1 MSAFALEQLR
11 SRKELVAI
19 SKDIAA
25 EIKNDDVPS
34 LAAAV
39 AFKIM
44 LALFPSLAAAIAIF
58 SMVIDPND
66 LTRLL
71 DSLANV
77 APDEVAEFLEAPL
90 RRLIDDPAAGFAA
103 LAGVGVG
110 LWLASGAAVTLN
122 KALTRAYDLV
132 ETRTFLEVRAKALL
146 VTAALLVALTGIFV
160 LVVAG
165 GAIED
170 RVLRSLPLTD
180 DARGVFDTL
189 STLGRYLLSAV
200 ALVLLF
206 AFIYWIGPDYDERP
220 PYPWISPGAVVG
232 AVAWLVVSALFAV
245 YTSTFGS
252 YDAGSVY
259 GPLGSAI
266 LFMIWLQ
273 LSMLALLLGAE
284 INQTLRLRAGTLTQ
298 MAELAGFGG
307 EPAMADQRNGDPFA
321 GGDGDRAVVERNG
334 DAGGDVHTPD
344 VDRPNGVATYGDPTG
359 RRGATIVAGLLAFLG
374 LVAVL
379 RRRQPR

>member
-44 LALFPSLAAAIAIF
+44 LALFPSLAAAIGIF
-58 SMVIDPND
+58 SMVTDPSD

-71 DSLANV
+71 DSLASF
-77 APDEVAEFLEAPL
+77 APDEVAEFLESPL
-90 RRLIDDPAAGFAA
+90 RRLIDNRAAGFAA
-103 LAGVGVG
+103 LAGIAAG
-110 LWLASGAAVTLN
+110 LWVASGAAVTLN
-122 KALTRAYDLV
+122 KALTRAYDLL
-132 ETRTFLEVRAKALL
+132 ETRTFLEARAKAFL

-160 LVVAG
+160 LVVVG

-180 DARGVFDTL
+180 DARGVFDAL

-200 ALVLLF
+200 ALMLLF

-220 PYPWISPGAVVG
+220 PYPWISPGAVLG
-232 AVAWLVVSALFAV
+232 AVTWLLVSALFAV
-245 YTSTFGS
+245 YADNFGS

-284 INQTLRLRAGTLTQ
+284 INQTLRLRAGTLTHV
-298 MAELAGFGG
+298 AELAGFGG
-307 EPAMADQRNGDPFA
+307 EPAMEHGDQNPFA
-321 GGDGDRAVVERNG
+321 GGDDDRAVVERNG
-334 DAGGDVHTPD
+334 GAGGDVHTPH
-344 VDRPNGVATYGDPTG
+344 VDRSNDVVTYGDPTG